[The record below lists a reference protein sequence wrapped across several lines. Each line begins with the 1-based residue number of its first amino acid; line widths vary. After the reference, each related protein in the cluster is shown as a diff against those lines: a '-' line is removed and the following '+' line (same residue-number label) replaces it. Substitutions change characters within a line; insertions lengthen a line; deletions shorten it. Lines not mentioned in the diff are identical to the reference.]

1 MNDKSEQQ
9 YRMVIHDL
17 CTTIEIMVG
26 VIKKKTVTDEEEKRL
41 NYATKVM
48 ETCINFYPKNTEL

>member
-26 VIKKKTVTDEEEKRL
+26 VIKKKTVTDE
-41 NYATKVM
+41 
-48 ETCINFYPKNTEL
+48 